1 MQTVPYNR
9 ERAVAY
15 ADAWAFRR
23 NPKYSDFSDL
33 GGNCTNFISQCVYAG
48 SGIMN
53 FRSVFGWYYHS
64 MNDRSPS
71 WTGVE
76 FFKNFLQRK
85 EENIGPFAEEIDI
98 ENAEYGDVIQLRFH
112 GKEAFSHS
120 LLVMENRQ
128 GRGILIATN
137 SEDSNHR
144 PLSTYVAEQYRT
156 LHILGVR
163 K

>member
-23 NPKYSDFSDL
+23 NPRYSDFSDL

-64 MNDRSPS
+64 MNDRSLS

-85 EENIGPFAEEIDI
+85 EENIGPFSVHLRKKLTLKMPNMVMLFNCGFMEKRLFPIACWSWKID
-98 ENAEYGDVIQLRFH
+98 
-112 GKEAFSHS
+112 
-120 LLVMENRQ
+120 
-128 GRGILIATN
+128 RG
-137 SEDSNHR
+137 E
-144 PLSTYVAEQYRT
+144 VF
-156 LHILGVR
+156 
-163 K
+163 